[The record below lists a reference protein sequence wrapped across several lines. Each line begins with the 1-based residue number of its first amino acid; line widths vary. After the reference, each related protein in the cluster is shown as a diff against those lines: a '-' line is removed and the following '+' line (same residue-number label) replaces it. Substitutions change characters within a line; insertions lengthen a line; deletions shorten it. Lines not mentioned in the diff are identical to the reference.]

1 MSSKPKIKLQNKKVV
16 KNGKTEIIYLEKF
29 TETQIK
35 LLRAQFDELDKDGTG
50 TVGVDEI
57 MQFHENIGQTTT
69 REKIK
74 EEYFG
79 DDDGDMQL
87 TFDEFVSRLAL
98 RDNAE
103 IDEIVDAFLFFTE
116 GKKYMD
122 IVQLKSICMNM
133 GDNKFSDDDFRELIS
148 LTDHLPSD
156 KFEVEG
162 YVNEWRA
169 RVSEN

>member
-1 MSSKPKIKLQNKKVV
+1 MTIVGRINQYASLNASGEFNEIGQSKVGI
-16 KNGKTEIIYLEKF
+16 
-29 TETQIK
+29 
-35 LLRAQFDELDKDGTG
+35 GT
-50 TVGVDEI
+50 TNIVAYE
-57 MQFHENIGQTTT
+57 FNENIGQTTT

-122 IVQLKSICMNM
+122 IV
-133 GDNKFSDDDFRELIS
+133 
-148 LTDHLPSD
+148 
-156 KFEVEG
+156 
-162 YVNEWRA
+162 
-169 RVSEN
+169 